1 MGWLTVVAK
10 VKAAVDPDA
19 VVGNAHVLLRVDR
32 PETL

>member
-10 VKAAVDPDA
+10 VEAAVDPDA
-19 VVGNAHVLLRVDR
+19 VVGDVLVVLRVDG